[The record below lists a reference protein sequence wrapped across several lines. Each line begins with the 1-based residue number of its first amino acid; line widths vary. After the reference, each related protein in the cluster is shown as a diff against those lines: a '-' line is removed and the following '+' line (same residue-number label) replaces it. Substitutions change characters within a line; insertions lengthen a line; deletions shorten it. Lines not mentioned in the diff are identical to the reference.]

1 MTGVV
6 SSLAWGLAWSWAA
19 LGQTGPQE
27 PSEELRRELEALR
40 REIRELKSEKESP
53 PARDEMKLGDDRTI
67 LDILLEESKLTGF
80 VDVGVVWNFDR
91 PDNGVNGNVPAGGS
105 VRAFD
110 RRSRSF
116 YLHNAQLSLR
126 RDATK
131 ELITGYNIELTLGS
145 DANVIAPQGLTPT
158 GLSANDD
165 YFDLQEA
172 NIQILAPVGSGLD
185 IRIGKFA
192 TLSGYE
198 VIESKDNYNYSR
210 SLPFLFAIPFT
221 HTGVRASYQ
230 AIETVKLTL
239 GINNGWDSL
248 EDNNDA
254 KTLEFQALVTPT
266 PWLTLSGVVYYGAE
280 KSPTAGGRDPGDKRW
295 LIDLVATVSNIPGL
309 PGWTF
314 GANLDLGEEEASSVT
329 DPGDDASWTGLAF
342 YAKWQINE
350 SWAVAARYSLL
361 DDSDAFRTGGFLDPI
376 SSTFE
381 ENRLSE
387 ITLTV
392 EYRISKDT
400 IARLEFRHDLSDEDV
415 FLDHLNADDSQSTL
429 GAEFILVF

>member
-1 MTGVV
+1 MTEVV

-27 PSEELRRELEALR
+27 PSEELRNQVEELRKEV
-40 REIRELKSEKESP
+40 RELKAEKEAA
-53 PARDEMKLGDDRTI
+53 PARDEMKLGDERTI
-67 LDILLEESKLTGF
+67 LDILLQESKLTGF

-91 PDNGVNGNVPAGGS
+91 PDNGLNGSVPAGGS

-131 ELITGYNIELTLGS
+131 ELITGYHVELSLGS
-145 DANVIAPQGLTPT
+145 DANVIAPFPSSNT
-158 GLSANDD
+158 D
-165 YFDLQEA
+165 YFDVQEA
-172 NIQILAPVGSGLD
+172 NVQILAPVGSGLD
-185 IRIGKFA
+185 VRIGKFA
-192 TLSGYE
+192 TLAGYE

-280 KSPTAGGRDPGDKRW
+280 KTLFVGGHDPGDKRW

-329 DPGDDASWTGLAF
+329 DPGDDASWMGLAF

-350 SWAVAARYSLL
+350 PWAVAARFSLL
-361 DDSDAFRTGGFLDPI
+361 DDSDAFRTGGFAGED
-376 SSTFE
+376 
-381 ENRLSE
+381 NQLSE

-392 EYRISKDT
+392 EYRITKDT
-400 IARLEFRHDLSDEDV
+400 IARLEFRHDMSDEDV
-415 FLDHLNADDSQSTL
+415 FLDHQSADDSQSTL
-429 GAEFILVF
+429 GVEFILVF

>member
-1 MTGVV
+1 MTGAL
-6 SSLAWGLAWSWAA
+6 SSLAWGLAWCWAA

-27 PSEELRRELEALR
+27 PSEELRKQVEELRKEV
-40 REIRELKSEKESP
+40 RELKAEKEAA
-53 PARDEMKLGDDRTI
+53 PARDEMKLGDERTI
-67 LDILLEESKLTGF
+67 LDVLLEESKLTGF

-91 PDNGVNGNVPAGGS
+91 PDNGLNGNVPAGGS

-131 ELITGYNIELTLGS
+131 ELITGYYVELSLGS
-145 DANVIAPQGLTPT
+145 DANVIAAAPSNNT
-158 GLSANDD
+158 D
-165 YFDLQEA
+165 YFDIQEA

-192 TLSGYE
+192 TLAGYE

-230 AIETVKLTL
+230 VAEPLKLTL
-239 GINNGWDSL
+239 GINNGWDTY
-248 EDNNDA
+248 EDVNDG

-266 PWLTLSGVVYYGAE
+266 PWLTVSAVLYYGPE
-280 KSPTAGGRDPGDKRW
+280 QPFVLAGSDPGQDRW

-314 GANLDLGEEEASSVT
+314 GANLDLAKEEEASVT
-329 DPGDDASWTGLAF
+329 DPGDDASWMGLAF

-350 SWAVAARYSLL
+350 PWAVAARFSLL
-361 DDSDAFRTGGFLDPI
+361 DDSDGFRTGGFAGND
-376 SSTFE
+376 
-381 ENRLSE
+381 NQLSE

-400 IARLEFRHDLSDEDV
+400 IARLEFRHDMSDEDV
-415 FLDHLNADDSQSTL
+415 FLDHQNADDSQSTL

>member
-27 PSEELRRELEALR
+27 PSEELRKQVEELRKEV
-40 REIRELKSEKESP
+40 RELKAEKEAA
-53 PARDEMKLGDDRTI
+53 PARDEMKLGDERTI
-67 LDILLEESKLTGF
+67 LDILLQESKLTGF

-91 PDNGVNGNVPAGGS
+91 PENRMNGNLPVVES

-131 ELITGYNIELTLGS
+131 ELITGYHVELSLGS
-145 DANVIAPQGLTPT
+145 DANVIAPSP
-158 GLSANDD
+158 SSNED
-165 YFDLQEA
+165 YFDVQEA
-172 NIQILAPVGSGLD
+172 NVQILAPVGSGLD
-185 IRIGKFA
+185 VRIGKFA
-192 TLSGYE
+192 TLAGYE

-280 KSPTAGGRDPGDKRW
+280 KTPVGVHDPGDKRW

-314 GANLDLGEEEASSVT
+314 GANLDLAEEEASSVT
-329 DPGDDASWTGLAF
+329 DPGDDASWMGLAF

-350 SWAVAARYSLL
+350 PWAVAARFSLL
-361 DDSDAFRTGGFLDPI
+361 DDSDAFRTNGEDKQ
-376 SSTFE
+376 
-381 ENRLSE
+381 LSE

-392 EYRISKDT
+392 EYRITKDT
-400 IARLEFRHDLSDEDV
+400 IARLEFRHDMSDEDV
-415 FLDHLNADDSQSTL
+415 FLDHQSADDSQSTL
-429 GAEFILVF
+429 GVEFILVF